1 MISYILKQFGRM
13 SYNRLSE
20 YLFKKVYVNNLISP
34 CVFLKKSK
42 TRLRI
47 IAIYVD
53 DLNLIWTPE
62 KLTKIKKEF
71 KIKDLGKTRYCLN
84 LQIELYSNGILVHQ
98 STYVEKVLKW
108 FVGLGFGHPIGLT
121 RPDLI
126 NGRNKGSS
134 FWKF

>member
-98 STYVEKVLKW
+98 STYVEKVLK
-108 FVGLGFGHPIGLT
+108 
-121 RPDLI
+121 
-126 NGRNKGSS
+126 
-134 FWKF
+134 

>member
-20 YLFKKVYVNNLISP
+20 HLFKKVYVNNLISP

-98 STYVEKVLKW
+98 STYVEKVLK
-108 FVGLGFGHPIGLT
+108 
-121 RPDLI
+121 
-126 NGRNKGSS
+126 
-134 FWKF
+134 

>member
-13 SYNRLSE
+13 SYNCLSE

-98 STYVEKVLKW
+98 STYVEKVLK
-108 FVGLGFGHPIGLT
+108 
-121 RPDLI
+121 
-126 NGRNKGSS
+126 
-134 FWKF
+134 

>member
-13 SYNRLSE
+13 SYNCLSE

-53 DLNLIWTPE
+53 DLNLIWTLE
-62 KLTKIKKEF
+62 KLTKIVNYLKKEF

-98 STYVEKVLKW
+98 STYVEKVLK
-108 FVGLGFGHPIGLT
+108 
-121 RPDLI
+121 
-126 NGRNKGSS
+126 
-134 FWKF
+134 

>member
-62 KLTKIKKEF
+62 KLTKTTNYLKKEF
-71 KIKDLGKTRYCLN
+71 KMKDLRKTKYCL
-84 LQIELYSNGILVHQ
+84 
-98 STYVEKVLKW
+98 
-108 FVGLGFGHPIGLT
+108 GL
-121 RPDLI
+121 
-126 NGRNKGSS
+126 
-134 FWKF
+134 